1 MNDIEKQEIDKSE
14 PEHEGSKKSEAGADS
29 TPASSQS
36 SIAWIALVVAVVGSG
51 FVYMQQPDLD
61 DALQPEKQALADL
74 KKQQQET
81 KGRLDKFDQA
91 ISAEETA
98 IKRQDEWL
106 KRQTEEIEQ
115 SMELLYERI
124 GGSST
129 QWIVAEAEYLMRI
142 ANHRLQLEGDS
153 ATALVALERADM
165 RLRDTEDPAWTAV
178 REKLA
183 AEMAALKGLKQLDLA
198 GQAAK
203 LSGLISQVDKLKLPH
218 SALEADEQ
226 PEVVTKV
233 EKELS
238 FDTLVNDFWVGF
250 KSLIKVRRN
259 DRPMA
264 AMLEPD
270 QSFFLFQNLRLQ
282 LEGARVALLQGDQS
296 LFDASLQRV
305 DAWVKEF
312 FDQEHAI
319 TKSMLEG
326 VDELRKLKL
335 ESEMPD
341 ISGSIRM
348 LLGQQGKAVADPKQ
362 DDVGQIEAAEEMP
375 ALVEKKQNDVEQKEA
390 KEESTPV
397 EEKQELPEKD
407 QDEGEM
413 KPPSQE
419 PEQQEQKQGESNSE
433 QKVVL

>member
-14 PEHEGSKKSEAGADS
+14 PEHEGSKGSGTGADS
-29 TPASSQS
+29 TPESSKS
-36 SIAWIALVVAVVGSG
+36 SIAWIALVVALVGSG

-61 DALQPEKQALADL
+61 DALQQERQALSDL

-81 KGRLDKFDQA
+81 KGRLDKFDQV
-91 ISAEETA
+91 ISADETA

-106 KRQTEEIEQ
+106 KRQTEEMEQ
-115 SMELLYERI
+115 SMELLYERV

-129 QWIVAEAEYLMRI
+129 QWIAAEAEYLMRI

-183 AEMAALKGLKQLDLA
+183 AEMAELKGLKQLDLT

-218 SALEADEQ
+218 SVLVADEQ
-226 PEVVTKV
+226 PEVATKV

-238 FDTLVNDFWVGF
+238 FDTVVNDLWVGF

-259 DRPMA
+259 DRPVA

-282 LEGARVALLQGDQS
+282 LEGARVALLRGDQS

-305 DAWVKEF
+305 DAWGKEF
-312 FDQEHAI
+312 FDQEHAL

-335 ESEMPD
+335 ESKMPD

-348 LLGQQGKAVADPKQ
+348 LLAQQGKVVADPKQ
-362 DDVGQIEAAEEMP
+362 DDV
-375 ALVEKKQNDVEQKEA
+375 EQKEA
-390 KEESTPV
+390 EEKSTPA
-397 EEKQELPEKD
+397 EEKQEQPEKD
-407 QDEGEM
+407 QKEGEM
-413 KPPSQE
+413 KLPNQE
-419 PEQQEQKQGESNSE
+419 PKQQEQKQGESNSE
-433 QKVVL
+433 QKVVP